1 MGVFYVLL
9 IIFALLGI
17 ILFIPVKMQIHL
29 NANEKKI
36 LLKYAFFKKIL
47 YPTNKSEEK
56 EGRTEDKK
64 EKKVLKESKNKYD
77 FEFLLKLFNAEKN
90 ILSVFL
96 KKSISYIINHGI
108 KISELNISGT
118 FGTGD
123 PAYTGILCGGVYSAI
138 YNAIGVL
145 EDKGLLKKHEINI
158 NPDFEEMSLNIG
170 VYAELRVR
178 LINATVLLVIAIKYG
193 LKFLKIYKRVRKEY
207 NNG

>member
-17 ILFIPVKMQIHL
+17 ILFLPVKMQIHL
-29 NANEKKI
+29 NADEKKI
-36 LLKYAFFKKIL
+36 LLKYAFLKKIL
-47 YPTNKSEEK
+47 YPTNKSEKKNE
-56 EGRTEDKK
+56 EK
-64 EKKVLKESKNKYD
+64 EKKALNESKNKYD
-77 FEFLLKLFNAEKN
+77 FKLLLKLFNAEKDV
-90 ILSVFL
+90 LFVFF
-96 KKSISYIINHGI
+96 KKSISYILNRGI
-108 KISELNISGT
+108 KISELNISGA

-145 EDKGLLKKHEINI
+145 DDKGLLKKHEINI
-158 NPDFEEMSLNIG
+158 NPDFEEMCLNIG
-170 VYAELRVR
+170 AYAELRVR